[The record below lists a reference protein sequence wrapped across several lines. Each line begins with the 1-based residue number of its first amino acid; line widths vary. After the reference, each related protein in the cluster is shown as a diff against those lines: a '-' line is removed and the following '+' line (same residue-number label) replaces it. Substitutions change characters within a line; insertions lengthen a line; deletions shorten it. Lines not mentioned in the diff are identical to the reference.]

1 MSLEIRG
8 LSKSYKSKRVIENLS
23 IKFEDKKINC
33 ILGVSGA
40 GKTTLLN
47 ILAGLL
53 DFEEGEVI
61 GKKEN
66 IGYVFQ
72 EDRLIPWKTVYDN
85 LKFII
90 KNKSEESIEQCLKLV
105 GLWDERKNFP
115 QKLSGGMRQRL
126 SLARAFL
133 HSSDL
138 LLMDEPLKSLDVQ
151 NKDIIKEYILKLQS
165 QNPKTIIW
173 ITHEIEEALELAD
186 YIYVMEANPLRIKSE
201 FENDRSESL
210 IVKREK
216 IDKIYGI
223 LK

>member
-47 ILAGLL
+47 IIAGLL

-90 KNKSEESIEQCLKLV
+90 KNKSEESIEECLKLV

-115 QKLSGGMRQRL
+115 RKLSGGMRQRL

-138 LLMDEPLKSLDVQ
+138 LLMDEPLKSLDIQ